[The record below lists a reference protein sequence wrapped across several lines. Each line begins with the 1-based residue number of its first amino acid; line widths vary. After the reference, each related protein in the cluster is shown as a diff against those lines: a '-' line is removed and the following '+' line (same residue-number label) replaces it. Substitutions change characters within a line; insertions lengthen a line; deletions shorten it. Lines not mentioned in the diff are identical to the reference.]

1 MFPKSPPKI
10 QFSSITSLVDG
21 QDLGDLVNTW
31 KDTAISEARLKMITV
46 LRRKNL
52 GFNEIQQFGLGLR
65 YGFKSERMQDNSDKP
80 LQKVIQ
86 VAMEVKK
93 RDEIQHIKELKR
105 EKEDKK
111 KWLAKIH
118 HPKTKKYKTVVQYLR
133 QEAEKAKRIQNDKY
147 WKKIKHLEN
156 KYKIEK
162 EEDKMPPG
170 MEGLSHLKVFSEEE
184 YKNIEKD
191 KIEVPII
198 GDIEITP
205 EEEIILRKNPKF
217 ALPERLME
225 DTMREDM
232 EKAYSL
238 MRMELKDETT
248 EDIGKGQ
255 ETARTSEEDEEK
267 DQRMREEEA
276 RTRQIF
282 CPIEK
287 TYDERNRRVT
297 DLVECS
303 RVTLP
308 KPISIEREAQI
319 EMRRTLHEKIFQEYR
334 REMCNEKGEQESNLT
349 EEEEKGLKTL
359 QRRIQKED
367 IVIMKTDKSGK
378 MSVTTKEEYLEMGK
392 EHTQND
398 KKVGRER
405 IRQVDKL
412 MCEQQCC

>member
-248 EDIGKGQ
+248 EDIGKGR
-255 ETARTSEEDEEK
+255 ETARTSEEDEER
-267 DQRMREEEA
+267 DQRMR
-276 RTRQIF
+276 
-282 CPIEK
+282 
-287 TYDERNRRVT
+287 
-297 DLVECS
+297 
-303 RVTLP
+303 
-308 KPISIEREAQI
+308 
-319 EMRRTLHEKIFQEYR
+319 
-334 REMCNEKGEQESNLT
+334 
-349 EEEEKGLKTL
+349 
-359 QRRIQKED
+359 
-367 IVIMKTDKSGK
+367 DK
-378 MSVTTKEEYLEMGK
+378 
-392 EHTQND
+392 N
-398 KKVGRER
+398 
-405 IRQVDKL
+405 
-412 MCEQQCC
+412 